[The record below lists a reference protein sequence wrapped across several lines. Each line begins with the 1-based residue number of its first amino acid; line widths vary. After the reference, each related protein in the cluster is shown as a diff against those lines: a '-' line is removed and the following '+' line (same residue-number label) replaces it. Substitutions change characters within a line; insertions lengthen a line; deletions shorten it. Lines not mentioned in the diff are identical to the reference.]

1 MLALLLVATPIVQL
15 HVQGE
20 FLDPPEVIERV
31 VRAEAGNDY
40 VAENPTPTEEAPAG
54 TQQRL
59 TKALRELGYE
69 AAFAAKPVSGGIDLT
84 VILKPIPRIRQ
95 IIVRPVFGKFPLFE
109 EDILRRIR
117 FRPGQPLPPPEERE
131 RQFEEQKARIRMYL
145 EREGYFDGQVE
156 FFVKPRSRPEEVD
169 LEVVLYKGQGYTLD
183 GNNPLVW
190 FDAQS
195 DRLALQPPDIRRFFH
210 HDSFWQRL
218 TCLWVCREFSADK
231 LRDDKQSLI
240 GTYHEKGFPGARVS
254 DDFSTERSLDRA
266 RKKVVFT
273 VSISTRKKV
282 EVQFRGNHHIND
294 DDLYKVLTF
303 NDAGSYDSFECQN
316 SADAIHHAYQ
326 KDGYYEVKVTFERK
340 EPTDKLVR
348 VTFTV
353 EEGPEL
359 KVRGLQFVG
368 NDHFTAAQLA
378 GAIQTKPWPAI
389 GAIGLGEGG
398 YLTNKQLEGDEKRIQ
413 EFYRKHGFPNAEVE
427 GDVASDPNLFEA
439 TGAMAASLEAMQ
451 GRTDGDLYVRFTINE
466 GPLVTVASIDVTYA
480 GPDGNP
486 TNDHKTSKADA
497 LRYIRLRKGS
507 PLTDEAVKAD
517 RDAVRRWLRN
527 SGYAKAEVK
536 VKEPKED
543 EGATEKHM
551 IFEIAEGR
559 MFQFGETLLRGNFVT
574 VPRVILRELPWKPG
588 DHYDDSKVEDAER
601 NLRLLGLFTTIRI
614 SFDEAAA
621 DAGVL
626 HTIVQVEERYDGID
640 LEGAGGY
647 ATDALAY
654 ATLKVGY
661 HNLFGW
667 GKGVE
672 LSGTIGQRR
681 DEATATYI
689 DPRLI
694 GSRFRLEYT
703 LFLRSEDTVRLG
715 QIRTIGST
723 LTVSREILPKLR
735 AYMRYEVKQVARQET
750 FVRPSGANE
759 DTQTI
764 PINTLTADIGPGV
777 DLDRSDNPLS
787 PTRGYRVSASAF
799 LATPYVDP
807 FQETATFVLAN
818 LTATGYVPLG
828 RGILAYAGLRYDQG
842 FPIGAALLP
851 KVERFFAGG
860 DTTVRGFEQD
870 LMKKEIVRTPVP
882 PLPGLPGYQLI
893 PIGGN
898 IRVLQKF
905 ELIFPLWRNAT
916 VPINAALF
924 LDTGLVTNSFDGLS
938 LTDFRHSVGIAPLR
952 LNTPVGFLSLE
963 YAWPLDPETG
973 DDPTGRF
980 HINLGFGF

>member
-20 FLDPPEVIERV
+20 FLDPPDVIERV
-31 VRAEAGNDY
+31 VRAEAGGDY
-40 VAENPTPTEEAPAG
+40 VAENPAPAEEAPAG

-59 TKALRELGYE
+59 QKALRELGYE
-69 AAFAAKPVSGGIDLT
+69 AAFAAKPIEGGVDLT

-95 IIVRPVFGKFPLFE
+95 ILVRPVFGKFPLFE

-156 FFVKPRSRPEEVD
+156 FFVKPRSHPEEVD
-169 LEVVLYKGQGYTLD
+169 LEVVIYKGQGYTLD
-183 GNNPLVW
+183 ADKPLVW
-190 FDAQS
+190 FDTTS
-195 DRLALQPPDIRRFFH
+195 DRYVLQPPDIRKFFH
-210 HDSFWQRL
+210 HDSFWDRL
-218 TCLWVCREFSADK
+218 TCLWVCRDFSAEK
-231 LRDDKQSLI
+231 LRDDKQRL
-240 GTYHEKGFPGARVS
+240 TTRYHDKGFPGARVS

-266 RKKVVFT
+266 NKKVVFT
-273 VSISTRKKV
+273 ISISTRKKV

-294 DDLYKVLTF
+294 EDLYKVLTF
-303 NDAGSYDSFECQN
+303 NDAGSYDTFECQN

-326 KDGYYEVKVTFERK
+326 KDGYYEVNVSFERK

-353 EEGPEL
+353 DEGPEL
-359 KVRGLQFVG
+359 KIRGLQFVG
-368 NDHFTAAQLA
+368 NDHFPASQLA
-378 GAIQTKPWPAI
+378 GVIQSKPWPAI

-398 YLTNKQLEGDEKRIQ
+398 YLTNKQLEGDQQRIV
-413 EFYRKHGFPNAEVE
+413 EFYRKHGYPAAEVE
-427 GDVASDPNLFEA
+427 GAVASAPDLFDA
-439 TGAMAASLEAMQ
+439 AGAMAASLSTVQ
-451 GRTDGDLYVRFTINE
+451 GRTDGDLYVRFTISE
-466 GPLVTVASIDVTYA
+466 GPLVTVKDIDVQYA
-480 GPDGNP
+480 GE
-486 TNDHKTSKADA
+486 HKTDRAEA
-497 LRYIRLRKGS
+497 LKHVRLHKGA
-507 PLTDEAVKAD
+507 PLTDEGVKAD
-517 RDAVRRWLRN
+517 RDALRRWLRD

-536 VKEPKED
+536 VKEAD
-543 EGATEKHM
+543 EASTERVM
-551 IFEIAEGR
+551 VFEITEGR
-559 MFQFGETLLRGNFVT
+559 MFQFGETLMRGNFVT
-574 VPRVILRELPWKPG
+574 KPSVIRRELPWKPG
-588 DHYDDSKVEDAER
+588 DHYNESKVEEAER
-601 NLRLLGLFTTIRI
+601 NLRILGLFTTIRI

-621 DAGVL
+621 EAGVL

-640 LEGAGGY
+640 LEGAGGW
-647 ATDALAY
+647 ATDALAF

-672 LSGTIGQRR
+672 LSGTLGQRR
-681 DEATATYI
+681 DEALAAYI
-689 DPRLI
+689 DPRLL
-694 GSRFRLEYT
+694 GSRLRLEYN
-703 LFLRSEDTVRLG
+703 LFLRSENTVRLG

-723 LTVSREILPKLR
+723 LTVSREVAPKLR
-735 AYMRYEVKQVARQET
+735 LYLRYEVKQVARQET
-750 FVRPSGANE
+750 FVRDSGPNQ

-764 PINTLTADIGPGV
+764 PINTLTADIGPGL

-807 FQETATFVLAN
+807 FQETSTFVLVN

-828 RGILAYAGLRYDQG
+828 RGILAYAGMRYDQG
-842 FPIGAALLP
+842 FPIGSALLP

-870 LMKKEIVRTPVP
+870 LMKKEIVRLPVP

-905 ELIFPLWRNAT
+905 ELIFPLWKNGT
-916 VPINAALF
+916 VPINSAVF
-924 LDTGLVTNSFDGLS
+924 LDTGLVTNSFDGVSLS
-938 LTDFRHSVGIAPLR
+938 DFRHSVGIAPLR

-963 YAWPLDPETG
+963 YAWPLDPQTG